1 MAKPATTDI
10 EAIYSIG
17 EAAGMT
23 RDEIDDIARPNI
35 QQAFSIGTIR
45 LTNVRSHGELRTIE
59 RLVTAEAGKRKA
71 AAEVEAQ
78 DAPVTAPSAQTPA
91 TARQV
96 EYILSLLARHGG
108 GGFYTGPRDRA
119 GIAAL
124 TRQQA
129 SLYIDSLTDNY

>member
-1 MAKPATTDI
+1 MAKPATADI

-23 RDEIDDIARPNI
+23 RDEIDEIARPHI

-59 RLVTAEAGKRKA
+59 HLVTVEASKRKA
-71 AAEVEAQ
+71 AAEAEAQ
-78 DAPVTAPSAQTPA
+78 AAPVAAPSEQTPA

-108 GGFYTGPRDRA
+108 GGFYQGPRDRG
-119 GIAAL
+119 GIAQL
-124 TRQQA
+124 TKAQA